1 MHALLFPQLHFFSF
15 PYICV
20 ICLCFGQNEPCH
32 KPCLMTTILCLI
44 KLTFALFFLPHLVV
58 LFSYFLVHTR
68 MLFVYLSLFLF
79 MQITSRIDL
88 GKEDDNTSCE
98 EGERGGGGT
107 LFVDDDGC
115 PHEKLKQHHFCSS
128 STLDDD
134 EDDDYR
140 EVSTDERVDDDGKS
154 DGDYDG
160 EEDEDIDIRRNDRI
174 RTGKIHHHGR
184 LSSSGAVIRGKRRG
198 MMFEPPCHHHH
209 RQVRDL
215 CQRHD
220 DNPQRR
226 LQYDKP
232 TSNDPSTRRRVEN
245 ENILDNDDG
254 DIHNHCDDAEP
265 QKDREAERQDD
276 NNQSE
281 RTTTPTSG
289 KTVVVT
295 SSSHSEENLTE
306 SLNLPQTKGGKGTTM
321 SPTSSLPCRPHP
333 RPRKGVM
340 GNNVYA
346 PSSKVSS
353 KGWLRQNVD
362 QETQEV
368 YFGYNAT
375 NDKVCRKCCSL

>member
-1 MHALLFPQLHFFSF
+1 MA
-15 PYICV
+15 
-20 ICLCFGQNEPCH
+20 
-32 KPCLMTTILCLI
+32 TILCLI

-58 LFSYFLVHTR
+58 LFSCFLVHTR

-98 EGERGGGGT
+98 DGEREGGGT
-107 LFVDDDGC
+107 LYVDDDGC
-115 PHEKLKQHHFCSS
+115 PHEKHKQHHFCSS

-198 MMFEPPCHHHH
+198 MMFEPPCHHH

-226 LQYDKP
+226 LQCDKP

-245 ENILDNDDG
+245 ENILDDDDG
-254 DIHNHCDDAEP
+254 DIHNHYNDAEP

-289 KTVVVT
+289 KTSVVVT

-368 YFGYNAT
+368 YFGYSTA